1 MARNKSKKTKAS
13 PAQQS
18 NQSTDPVTTRVIST
32 IQSLAQRNDI
42 KWIMILLTLLT
53 VFAYYP
59 DQADDYDTWWHVKYG
74 EQYVTNMTWHIDHS
88 DFSWT
93 PSIADWKKVT
103 WLGSSFL
110 YIAYKAG
117 SYQGLY
123 LLRLVVF
130 AGVVLLLLSFIKKA
144 GDSFGIT
151 HLAGLF
157 LIAVAINPTAIYLK
171 PEMFTLLFFAAVV
184 YVYFASKQ
192 SSKNLFYVYPPLF
205 VLWVNIHA
213 GYVIG
218 LVFITGVLIGETV
231 TYLFLKKN
239 SMPKDL
245 LIKLVIFT
253 GFSYAALMVNPYGVS
268 FITGHFARLA
278 SSEQGVNRLL
288 VDSYIN
294 RWQYL
299 FPKTYVFRRTNTAWA
314 LVVMQAS
321 FLALCAYCYLKK
333 RYLDL
338 TVMGLNIIFFY
349 FSMKMARGALYFP
362 FIWFFSVIYVVK
374 HAGLKRLKNASA
386 PYALCAVL
394 LCAVICNYN
403 TVTANTYRS
412 WCGSNLNEC
421 VPKEET
427 EYIMSNNLP
436 APVFNDY
443 LTGGYMIWSMYPRYK
458 VFIDPRYQPYVNG
471 VWEDFLQ
478 FRRKPDPDGLNT
490 LLAKYPFKTA
500 ILHHIS
506 YGPLTD
512 AFLNSADWRCVFVG
526 NIAAVFV
533 HTSQIDSLSPGTVM
547 EYANPEK
554 FRGINNPRI
563 LYSLFG
569 VYLGL
574 DRQQCSEI
582 LKIYKD
588 NVSTLY
594 NSRKKHIAVMER
606 VLASQ

>member
-1 MARNKSKKTKAS
+1 M
-13 PAQQS
+13 
-18 NQSTDPVTTRVIST
+18 
-32 IQSLAQRNDI
+32 IQALAQRQGL
-42 KWIMILLTLLT
+42 KWIMVLLTVLT

-59 DQADDYDTWWHVKYG
+59 DQADDYDTWWHLKYG
-74 EQYVTNMTWHIDHS
+74 ELYVTNVTWHIDHS

-103 WLGSSFL
+103 WLGSSLLFC
-110 YIAYKAG
+110 AYKAA

-123 LLRLVVF
+123 LLRLAVF
-130 AGVVLLLLSFIKKA
+130 AGVVLLLLRFIKKA

-171 PEMFTLLFFAAVV
+171 PEMFTILFFAAVV
-184 YVYFASKQ
+184 YVYFIAKQ
-192 SSKNLFYVYPPLF
+192 SSKNLFYIYPVIF

-218 LVFITGVLIGETV
+218 LVFITGVMIGETG
-231 TYLFLKKN
+231 TYLFFEKN
-239 SMPKDL
+239 SLPKDL

-253 GFSYAALMVNPYGVS
+253 GLSYAALMVNPYGVS
-268 FITGHFARLA
+268 FITGHFARIL
-278 SSEQGVNRLL
+278 STEQGINRLL

-314 LVVMQAS
+314 LVFMQVS
-321 FLALCAYCYLKK
+321 FLALCAYCFLKK

-338 TVMGLNIIFFY
+338 TVLGINIIFFY

-374 HAGLKRLKNASA
+374 HAGLKRLKDASA
-386 PYALCAVL
+386 PYALLAVL

-403 TVTANTYRS
+403 TVTANTYTS
-412 WCGSNLNEC
+412 WFGSNPDEC

-427 EYIMSNNLP
+427 DYVMSHNLP

-471 VWEDFLQ
+471 VWEDFMQ
-478 FRRKPDPDGLNT
+478 FRRKPDPDGLNA
-490 LLAKYPFKTA
+490 LIAEYPFKTA

-512 AFLNSADWRCVFVG
+512 VFLNSPDWHCVFVG

-533 HTSQIDSLSPGTVM
+533 HTSQMDSLSPGTVR
-547 EYANPEK
+547 ENTTPEK
-554 FRGINNPRI
+554 FRGIKNPRI
-563 LYSLFG
+563 LFSLFG

-574 DRQQCSEI
+574 DRQQSSEI

-606 VLASQ
+606 VLAYQ